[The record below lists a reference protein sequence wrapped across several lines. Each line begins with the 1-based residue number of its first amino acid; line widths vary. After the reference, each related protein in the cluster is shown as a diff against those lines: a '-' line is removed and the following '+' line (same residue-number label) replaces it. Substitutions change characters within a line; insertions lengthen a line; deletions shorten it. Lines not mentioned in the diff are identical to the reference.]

1 MAHTK
6 QKEIAQSY
14 GERLVPG
21 DRYVDEREASE
32 LDGMSVFWHQ
42 RRRWDGSGPPY
53 RRIGR
58 SVRYRLSELIR
69 WFEERRVQSTSE
81 HVKASALQETC
92 VAGEAHIESD
102 SRQRGSSS
110 RAKKGGY

>member
-1 MAHTK
+1 MAHTE
-6 QKEIAQSY
+6 QKENAQSY
-14 GERLVPG
+14 GERLIHG
-21 DRYVDEREASE
+21 DRYLNERKASE
-32 LDGMSVFWHQ
+32 IDGMSVAWHQ
-42 RRRWDGSGPPY
+42 RKRWDGSGPPY

-92 VAGEAHIESD
+92 VAGEAHIEAD
-102 SRQRGSSS
+102 SHQRRSSPA
-110 RAKKGGY
+110 AKTGGC